1 MKKFEDIYGNRRV
14 VEKLKNTAKSGDA
27 LNSYVFEGIEGIG
40 KKTAAEIFA
49 AALLCE
55 DKPNTPCGVCPTCAK
70 TASHNHPDII
80 YVRKKKDKATIGI
93 DDVREQIMETV
104 YVKPLLSSY
113 KIYLIEEG
121 DLLTVGA
128 QNGLL
133 KILEEP
139 PSYAV
144 FVTMVSK
151 AALLLDTVLSR
162 SVRLAFLPLAEG
174 ETLRFFAE
182 HTDGDESKRR
192 FAARVS
198 QGVVGRGLKLLEG
211 DEYAELFETTI
222 RLTEGLLCGD
232 AVISEFERFLLD
244 HKEKTDFIT
253 DILLVF
259 LRDCVFV
266 SVGKDEKILL
276 DEREQTIRHI
286 AGMKS
291 KKSLVAVMDAVLL
304 YQKRLSQNAN
314 SSCAALELLMSIRE
328 EMNVKSNR
336 SQI

>member
-14 VEKLKNTAKSGDA
+14 LEKLKSTAISGDA
-27 LNSYVFEGIEGIG
+27 LNSYVFEGLAGIG
-40 KKTAAEIFA
+40 KKTTAEIFA

-55 DKPNTPCGVCPTCAK
+55 NKQNTPCGMCPTCAK
-70 TASHNHPDII
+70 TATHNHPDII
-80 YVRKKKDKATIGI
+80 YVRKKKDKATLGI

-104 YVKPLLSSY
+104 YVKPLLSGY

-144 FVTMVSK
+144 FITMVSK
-151 AALLLDTVLSR
+151 ASLLLDTVLSR
-162 SVRLAFLPLAEG
+162 SVRLAFLPLAEE
-174 ETLRFFAE
+174 ETLRYFRE
-182 HTDGDESKRR
+182 HTDAEVSKQR
-192 FAARVS
+192 FAARFS
-198 QGVVGRGLKLLEG
+198 QGIVGRGLKILE
-211 DEYAELFETTI
+211 DEEYAELFETTV
-222 RLTEGLLCGD
+222 RLMDGLLRGN
-232 AVISEFERFLLD
+232 AVISEFERFILE

-253 DILLVF
+253 DIMLVF

-276 DEREQTIRHI
+276 EEREQAIRQI
-286 AGMKS
+286 AGAKS
-291 KKSLVAVMDAVLL
+291 KKALVAAMDAVLL

-314 SSCAALELLMSIRE
+314 GSCAALDLLMSIRE